1 MDSSLVDKYR
11 RETSGTQNV
20 IHLNNAGASLMPDRV
35 RDSLFAYL
43 QSESAIGG
51 YETFA
56 LYEEELNR
64 FYELAAGLINA
75 KSREIAF
82 AESATRA
89 WQMAFYSLPFDKGDR
104 ILTSRTEYAS
114 NYISYLQVK
123 KRTGVSVEPVPND
136 GHGRLSVDALAEMLD
151 ERVKLVSVTHV
162 PTNSGLINPVE
173 EIGQLLENHPAVFLI
188 DACQSVGQMPVDVD
202 RIGCD
207 ILSATGRKYLRGP
220 RGSGFL
226 YIREK
231 LLKEIE
237 PVMLDLHGAAWT
249 SPDAYEMRPD
259 ARRFENWEINFAG
272 KLGLTEAIRYALE
285 QDAAACWN
293 RIQELATLLR
303 ECLGDVDGIE
313 VKDPGLEKCG
323 IVSFYSL
330 RKPVDEISDELGKR
344 NINISV
350 TGGNST
356 LLDSLDRKLDRLGR
370 ASVHYYNTERE
381 IDQFI
386 AELKRLL

>member
-1 MDSSLVDKYR
+1 MNPALIDKYR

-20 IHLNNAGASLMPDRV
+20 IHLNNAGASLMPDCV
-35 RDSLFAYL
+35 RDTLFAYL

-56 LYEEELNR
+56 RYEQELNR
-64 FYELAAGLINA
+64 FYELAAGLINV
-75 KSREIAF
+75 KSHEIAF

-114 NYISYLQVK
+114 NYISYLQLK
-123 KRTGVSVEPVPND
+123 NRTGVTVEPVPND

-173 EIGQLLENHPAVFLI
+173 EIGRLLKNHPAVFLI

-226 YIREK
+226 YIREE
-231 LLKEIE
+231 LLQNTE
-237 PVMLDLHGAAWT
+237 PVMLDLHSADWT
-249 SPDAYEMRPD
+249 SPDRYEMRPD

-272 KLGLTEAIRYALE
+272 KLGLAEAIRYALE
-285 QDAAACWN
+285 QDAVACWN
-293 RIQELATLLR
+293 RIQELAGLLR
-303 ECLGDVDGIE
+303 DRLDNVDGIS

-323 IVSFYSL
+323 IVSFDSR
-330 RKPVDEISDELGKR
+330 RKPVDKIRDELRNR

-356 LLDSLDRKLDRLGR
+356 LLDSQDRNLDRLGR
-370 ASVHYYNTERE
+370 ASVHYYNTESE
-381 IDQFI
+381 IDRFI
-386 AELKRLL
+386 AELKRN

>member
-1 MDSSLVDKYR
+1 MDPALIDNYR

-35 RDSLFAYL
+35 RDTLFAYL

-56 LYEEELNR
+56 HYEQELNR
-64 FYELAAGLINA
+64 FYELAASLINA
-75 KSREIAF
+75 NSREIAF

-89 WQMAFYSLPFDKGDR
+89 WQMGFYSLPFGKGDR

-123 KRTGVSVEPVPND
+123 NRTGVSVELVPND
-136 GHGRLSVDALAEMLD
+136 EHGRLSVDALAEMLD
-151 ERVKLVSVTHV
+151 ERVKLVSITHV
-162 PTNSGLINPVE
+162 PTNSGLINPVA
-173 EIGQLLENHPAVFLI
+173 EIGELLDGHPAIYLV
-188 DACQSVGQMPVDVD
+188 DACQSVGQMPVDVN

-231 LLKEIE
+231 LLQNTE
-237 PVMLDLHGAAWT
+237 PVMLDLHSATWT
-249 SPDAYEMRPD
+249 SRDRYEMRPD

-272 KLGLTEAIRYALE
+272 KLGLAEAIRYALE
-285 QDAAACWN
+285 QDDTACWN
-293 RIQELATLLR
+293 RIQELAGLLR
-303 ECLGDVDGIE
+303 ERLGDMDGIT

-323 IVSFYSL
+323 IVSFDSRGKPIDQIRDKL
-330 RKPVDEISDELGKR
+330 RKRK
-344 NINISV
+344 INISV

-356 LLDSLDRKLDRLGR
+356 LLDSQDRNLDRLGR

-386 AELKRLL
+386 TELKRLL